1 MALTRMKEYTEEQK
15 FSNYKFL
22 ARSIREL
29 KAGREIN
36 QHDVEYFKLIRYYCQ
51 DFNYANTEVEDA
63 KFRKK
68 ANETEQMCR
77 YLNLYLAA
85 HKTIER
91 SVYVQLLERIDFMFK
106 HIVPYDEVSMLMG
119 DLQI

>member
-1 MALTRMKEYTEEQK
+1 MKEYTEEQK
-15 FSNYKFL
+15 LSNYKFL
-22 ARSIREL
+22 VRSIREL

-36 QHDVEYFKLIRYYCQ
+36 QHDVEYFKLIRYYCH
-51 DFNYANTEVEDA
+51 DFNDANTDVQDC

-77 YLNLYLAA
+77 YLNLYLAS

-91 SVYVQLLERIDFMFK
+91 SIYVQLLERIDFMFK

>member
-1 MALTRMKEYTEEQK
+1 MKEYTEEQK
-15 FSNYKFL
+15 LSNYKFL